1 MSIQEHVIL
10 VNDQGKVIGTQ
21 EKYAAHTS
29 HTPLHLAFSSWLF
42 NANGECLITRRALSK
57 KAWPGVWTNSVCGH
71 PQADEATEQAIIRRC
86 RFEVGAEITDIT
98 PIAPEFR
105 YREADPSGIIENEI
119 CPVYAARVTNT
130 LAINDWSISGWSWT
144 RYSARWTPHRGH
156 LARGWCRKRTP
167 RVKNSAPSR
176 RNKKAPAINA
186 RGFFYVLKAYFTG
199 RIAGNRITSRMVW
212 LLVNSITIRSIPIPR
227 PAVGGRPCSSAVT

>member
-86 RFEVGAEITDIT
+86 RFEV
-98 PIAPEFR
+98 APKSQTSLPLPR
-105 YREADPSGIIENEI
+105 SSATVKP
-119 CPVYAARVTNT
+119 
-130 LAINDWSISGWSWT
+130 T
-144 RYSARWTPHRGH
+144 RQGSLKTKSARSMP
-156 LARGWCRKRTP
+156 
-167 RVKNSAPSR
+167 
-176 RNKKAPAINA
+176 PA
-186 RGFFYVLKAYFTG
+186 
-199 RIAGNRITSRMVW
+199 
-212 LLVNSITIRSIPIPR
+212 
-227 PAVGGRPCSSAVT
+227 

>member
-86 RFEVGAEITDIT
+86 RFEV
-98 PIAPEFR
+98 APKSQTSPPLPR
-105 YREADPSGIIENEI
+105 SSATVKP
-119 CPVYAARVTNT
+119 
-130 LAINDWSISGWSWT
+130 T
-144 RYSARWTPHRGH
+144 RQGSLKTKSARSMP
-156 LARGWCRKRTP
+156 
-167 RVKNSAPSR
+167 
-176 RNKKAPAINA
+176 PA
-186 RGFFYVLKAYFTG
+186 
-199 RIAGNRITSRMVW
+199 
-212 LLVNSITIRSIPIPR
+212 
-227 PAVGGRPCSSAVT
+227 